1 MSEATTIFPA
11 RRVITMN
18 PAFPTA
24 EAVATREGRILA
36 VGTVDDLTRW
46 GEHTI
51 DDRFADKIIMPGFVE
66 SHCHAMSGGM
76 WEYPYV
82 GFFDRR
88 SPDGKLWSGSKNIDE
103 VVERVGELDE
113 EMGAAGRPDDE
124 LLLAWGVDPLYFDG
138 ERLDRHHLDK
148 ASPNRPVY
156 LQHASGHLATIN
168 TKLLRDANI
177 TADTPTP
184 GVPLGPDGE
193 PNGELQEPAAM
204 DLPPG
209 VRDQLRAALTNPE
222 ALWRYAY
229 EARNCGVTMVTDLG
243 GMGLTPQRVGDWE
256 AVTADES
263 FPVRAMLAVS
273 PSFTGFTDHDVL
285 ADEVL
290 AKRPDSADKLHF
302 GIIKLMLDGSIQGF
316 TARVTWPYYYNPPDD
331 SAQNGIW
338 IHPPEQVAEMVLAY
352 HRKGLTVHCH
362 CNGDQA
368 SQLFIDAVEYALE
381 KHPRWDHRHT
391 VQHCQMTTT
400 AQYRKM
406 KALGMNANIFSNH
419 IWYWGDQHRD
429 FTQGPERAARMDAC
443 ATALREGISFSIH
456 SDSPV
461 TPMGHL
467 HTAWCAV
474 NRITPSG
481 DVLGEH
487 ERISVHDAMEAITI
501 GGAYQIKMD
510 HLVGS
515 IESGKMADFAIL
527 EEDPYEVDPTHL
539 KNIKVWGTVVGGVP
553 FRSTID

>member
-1 MSEATTIFPA
+1 MSEATVIYTA

-24 EAVATREGRILA
+24 EAVAVRDGRILG
-36 VGTVDDLTRW
+36 VGSVEQLATWGDHTVDET
-46 GEHTI
+46 
-51 DDRFADKIIMPGFVE
+51 FAEKIIMPGFVE

-82 GFFDRR
+82 GFFDRS
-88 SPDGKLWSGSKNIDE
+88 SPQGKMWPGSKNIPE
-103 VVERVGELDE
+103 VVERLIELDE
-113 EMGAAGRPDDE
+113 EMRAAGRPDDE
-124 LLLAWGVDPLYFDG
+124 VMIAWGVDPLYFDG

-148 ASPNRPVY
+148 VSETRPIY
-156 LQHASGHLATIN
+156 LYHASGHLATIN
-168 TKLLRDANI
+168 TKLMNDSEI
-177 TADTPTP
+177 TSATLTP
-184 GVPLGPDGE
+184 GIPLGSDGE

-204 DLPPG
+204 DLPNG
-209 VRDQLRAALTNPE
+209 VRAKLRAALANTD
-222 ALWRYAY
+222 ALWNFAY

-256 AVTADES
+256 SVTADAE

-273 PSFTGFTDHDVL
+273 PSYVGFSDHDEV
-285 ADEVL
+285 ADAVA
-290 AKRPDSADKLHF
+290 AKKGDSADKLHY
-302 GIIKLMLDGSIQGF
+302 GIIKIMLDGSIQGF
-316 TARVTWPYYYNPPDD
+316 TARVKWPYYYNAPED
-331 SAQNGIW
+331 AAENGIW
-338 IHPPEQVAEMVLAY
+338 IVPPETVADMVLAY

-368 SQLFIDAVEYALE
+368 TQLFVDAVEYALE
-381 KHPRWDHRHT
+381 QHPRWDHRHT
-391 VQHCQMTTT
+391 VQHCQMTTI

-406 KALGMNANIFSNH
+406 NALGMSANIFSNH

-429 FTQGPERAARMDAC
+429 FTQGPERGARMDAC
-443 ATALREGISFSIH
+443 ATALREGVPFSIH

-501 GGAYQIKMD
+501 GGAHQIKMD

-527 EEDPYEVDPTHL
+527 EEDPYEVDPVRL
-539 KNIKVWGTVVGGVP
+539 KDIRVWGTVVGGTA
-553 FRSTID
+553 FESTAE